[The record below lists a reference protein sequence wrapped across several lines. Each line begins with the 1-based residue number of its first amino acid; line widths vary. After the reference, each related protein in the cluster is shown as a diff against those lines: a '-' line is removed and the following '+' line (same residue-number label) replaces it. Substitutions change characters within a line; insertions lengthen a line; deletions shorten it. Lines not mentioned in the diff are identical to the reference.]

1 LESDNLDKII
11 RHYKSE
17 IISIDLKIPNLEQE
31 KKLLVVAKN
40 FKVIIRWKK
49 QAGMISNELKLI
61 SEEKN
66 EYQRK
71 IQTEHEKMLKLCEN
85 IYQVYYR

>member
-1 LESDNLDKII
+1 MESDNLDKII

-40 FKVIIRWKK
+40 FKVIIR
-49 QAGMISNELKLI
+49 
-61 SEEKN
+61 
-66 EYQRK
+66 
-71 IQTEHEKMLKLCEN
+71 
-85 IYQVYYR
+85 